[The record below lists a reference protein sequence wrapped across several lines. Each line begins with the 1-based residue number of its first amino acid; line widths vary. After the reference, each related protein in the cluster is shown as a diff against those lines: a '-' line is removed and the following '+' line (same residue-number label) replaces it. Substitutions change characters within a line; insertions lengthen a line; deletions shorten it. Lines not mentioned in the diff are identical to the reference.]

1 MSIATLKK
9 KSAARYFPHS
19 VAGVGFSLN
28 GVTRFLGAGDTSLG
42 RSVTRTPFRG
52 NLPMGHGGGTRCR
65 VSGIKGRAARC
76 DSNNEYPI
84 HIIRSGEQVPQTLVK
99 RSTMSAVPYRELK
112 NMNFLNKEGCHW
124 VKANGLAESELTRYC
139 IKKAEIKP
147 CKSAD
152 PSGCKS
158 SAIPLHTKDAPA
170 PERYEIFYMK
180 KRFETERC
188 AKPKWPP
195 RVLNAS
201 CTPSVQITYN

>member
-9 KSAARYFPHS
+9 KSEARYFPHS
-19 VAGVGFSLN
+19 VKNVGFSLN

-52 NLPMGHGGGTRCR
+52 NYPVGHGGGTRCR
-65 VSGIKGRAARC
+65 VTGIKGRSARC
-76 DSNNEYPI
+76 DSNVEYPI

-124 VKANGLAESELTRYC
+124 VKPNGLAESEVTRYC
-139 IKKAEIKP
+139 IKKAELKP
-147 CKSAD
+147 CKLNAPGCQSSTI
-152 PSGCKS
+152 PS
-158 SAIPLHTKDAPA
+158 HTKDVPG
-170 PERYEIFYMK
+170 PERYEIFYLK
-180 KRFETERC
+180 KRWETENC
-188 AKPKWPP
+188 EKGKLPL

-201 CTPSVQITYN
+201 CTPTVTITYK